1 MPENKMIP
9 ITEVPIGG
17 WFRFEDDETPY
28 MRITDKHEMVHRD
41 IKDRAVICVNLKSG
55 GLFGFRKDFLV
66 SLDNSH
72 KEAEV

>member
-1 MPENKMIP
+1 MPENRIP

-17 WFRFEDDETPY
+17 RFRFEDDRAPY
-28 MRITDKHEMVHRD
+28 IRVTDKHEMVYKD

-66 SLDNSH
+66 ILDNSH